1 MRVINAIIGVIR
13 LLFRRYIMG
22 KRIPLWQ
29 ILLVI
34 AFMIVTLMYTIV
46 VVEGYMH
53 TALILSGAFASIIAI
68 INGYKWSYIEKG
80 ILRNIDSSMQ
90 ALIILLTVGILIG
103 TWIAGGVIQAMIYY
117 GLMILNPSIFLPAVC
132 IICSI
137 VSISTGSSWTT
148 AGTVGIAFIGIGSAL
163 QIPDAMTAGA
173 IVSGA
178 YFGDKMSPLSD
189 STNLAAAM
197 GGANLFDHIKHMV
210 WTVAPSFVI
219 ALVIYAIIGT
229 RFGGGDASLESVDTL
244 MTVLNDNFYI
254 SPILLLAPLSVI
266 LLVVFKIPAI
276 PGLYAGAWIGGIFA
290 IIFQGDSFGNILGLN
305 MYSGFVAETGNEFV
319 DALLTRGGLSQM
331 FYSAVLVLCA
341 MVVAG
346 VLEGTDMLKILS
358 EKLLKY
364 AKSTG
369 SLVLLTLSTCV
380 ACNILC
386 ADQYVAIVLPG
397 RMFKEEFEDRR
408 LKNKNLS
415 RCLEDAGTITSA
427 LVPWTTCGAYMATTL
442 GVSTLAYLPY
452 AFLNLVN
459 PFISLFYGFT
469 GITMEKM
476 TEEEY
481 QEVLKKRELDRELMI
496 G

>member
-1 MRVINAIIGVIR
+1 
-13 LLFRRYIMG
+13 MG
-22 KRIPLWQ
+22 RRIPMWQ

-34 AFMIVTLMYTIV
+34 AFMVVSLMYTIV

-53 TALILSGAFASIIAI
+53 TALILSGAFAAIIAI
-68 INGYKWSYIEKG
+68 MNGYKWSYIEKG
-80 ILRNIDSSMQ
+80 ILKNIDSSMQ
-90 ALIILLTVGILIG
+90 ALLILLTVGMLIG

-117 GLMILNPSIFLPAVC
+117 GLMILSPNIFLPAVC
-132 IICSI
+132 IICSV
-137 VSISTGSSWTT
+137 VSLATGSAWTT

-197 GGANLFDHIKHMV
+197 GGANLFDHVRHMV
-210 WTVAPSFVI
+210 WTVTPSFII
-219 ALVIYAIIGT
+219 AVTLYFIIGMK
-229 RFGGGDASLESVDTL
+229 FSGSDASMESVDQL
-244 MTVLNDNFYI
+244 QTVLFDNFYI
-254 SPILLLAPLSVI
+254 SPILLLAPVAVI

-276 PGLYAGAWIGGIFA
+276 PGLYAGVWLGAIFA
-290 IIFQGDSFGNILGLN
+290 IVFQGDSFGNLLGIN
-305 MYSGFVAETGNEFV
+305 MYEGFTSSTGDVFV
-319 DALLTRGGLSQM
+319 DTLLTRGGLSQM

-346 VLEGTDMLKILS
+346 VLEGTDMLKIVS
-358 EKLLKY
+358 EKLLVFCKN
-364 AKSTG
+364 TG
-369 SLVLLTLSTCV
+369 SLVLLTLVTCI

-397 RMFKEEFEDRR
+397 RMYKEAFEDRR

-427 LVPWTTCGAYMATTL
+427 LVPWSTCGAYMSTTL
-442 GVSTLAYLPY
+442 GVSTVAYLPY
-452 AFLNLVN
+452 AFLNLIN
-459 PFISLFYGFT
+459 PFVSLFYGFT
-469 GITMEKM
+469 GISMEKM

-481 QEVLKKRELDRELMI
+481 QAVLRKREQDRNEMVS
-496 G
+496 

>member
-1 MRVINAIIGVIR
+1 
-13 LLFRRYIMG
+13 MG

-34 AFMIVTLMYTIV
+34 AFMIGSLMYTII

-53 TALILSGAFASIIAI
+53 TALILSGAFAAIIAI
-68 INGYKWSYIEKG
+68 LNGYKWSYIEKG

-90 ALIILLTVGILIG
+90 ALLILLTVGMLIG

-117 GLMILNPSIFLPAVC
+117 GLMILSPSIFLPAVC
-132 IICSI
+132 VICSI
-137 VSISTGSSWTT
+137 VSLSTGSSWTT

-197 GGANLFDHIKHMV
+197 GGANLFDHVKHMV

-219 ALVIYAIIGT
+219 AVVIYAIMGS
-229 RFGGGDASLESVDTL
+229 RFGSGDASMESVDTL

-254 SPILLLAPLSVI
+254 SPILLLAPVCVI
-266 LLVVFKIPAI
+266 LLVVFKIPAM
-276 PGLYAGAWIGGIFA
+276 PGLYAGTWIGAIFA
-290 IIFQGDSFGNILGLN
+290 IIFQGDSFGNLLGLN
-305 MYSGFVAETGNEFV
+305 MYEGYYAATGNDFV
-319 DALLTRGGLSQM
+319 DALLTRGGLNQM
-331 FYSAVLVLCA
+331 FYSTVLVLCA

-346 VLEGTDMLKILS
+346 VLEGTDMLKIVS

-369 SLVLLTLSTCV
+369 SLVLLTLSTCI

-427 LVPWTTCGAYMATTL
+427 LVPWTTCGAYMSTTL
-442 GVSTLAYLPY
+442 GVATLAYLPY
-452 AFLNLVN
+452 AFLNLIN

-469 GITMEKM
+469 GISMEKM

>member
-1 MRVINAIIGVIR
+1 
-13 LLFRRYIMG
+13 MG
-22 KRIPLWQ
+22 RRIPMWQ

-34 AFMIVTLMYTIV
+34 AFMIASLMYTIV

-53 TALILSGAFASIIAI
+53 TALVLSGAFAAIIAI

-80 ILRNIDSSMQ
+80 ILKNIDSSMQ
-90 ALIILLTVGILIG
+90 ALIILLTVGMLIG

-117 GLMILNPSIFLPAVC
+117 GLMILSPNIFLPAVC
-132 IICSI
+132 IICSV
-137 VSISTGSSWTT
+137 VSLATGSAWTT

-197 GGANLFDHIKHMV
+197 GGANLFDHVRHMI

-219 ALVIYAIIGT
+219 AVVLYFIIGMK
-229 RFGGGDASLESVDTL
+229 FKGGDASMESVEQL
-244 MTVLNDNFYI
+244 QTVLNDSFYI
-254 SPILLLAPLSVI
+254 SPILLLAPLAVI
-266 LLVVFKIPAI
+266 FLVVFKIPAI
-276 PGLYAGAWIGGIFA
+276 PGLYAGVWIGAIFA
-290 IIFQGDSFGNILGLN
+290 MIFQGDNFGNLLGLN
-305 MYSGFVAETGNEFV
+305 MYEGYFASTGDAFV
-319 DALLTRGGLSQM
+319 DDLLTRGGLSQM

-346 VLEGTDMLKILS
+346 VLEGTDMLKIVS
-358 EKLLKY
+358 EKLLVIC
-364 AKSTG
+364 KSTG
-369 SLVLLTLSTCV
+369 SLVLLTLVTCIL
-380 ACNILC
+380 CNILA

-397 RMFKEEFEDRR
+397 RMYKEAFEDRR

-427 LVPWTTCGAYMATTL
+427 LVPWSTCGAYMSTTL
-442 GVSTLAYLPY
+442 GVSTVAYLPY
-452 AFLNLVN
+452 AFLNLIN
-459 PFISLFYGFT
+459 PFVSLFYGFT
-469 GITMEKM
+469 GISMEKM

-481 QEVLKKRELDRELMI
+481 QDILKKRERDRNEMI
-496 G
+496 AE